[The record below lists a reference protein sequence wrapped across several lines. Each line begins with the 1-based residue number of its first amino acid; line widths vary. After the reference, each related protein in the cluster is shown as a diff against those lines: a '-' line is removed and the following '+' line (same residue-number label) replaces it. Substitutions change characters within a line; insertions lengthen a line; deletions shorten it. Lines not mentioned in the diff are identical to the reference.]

1 MDYTNEQYQRVL
13 SKSADMKEAID
24 VIRYM
29 SKNGIDSWTDF
40 GKALDELYRARDAYI
55 NEQHKIILE
64 NCTKDYSNSKQED

>member
-40 GKALDELYRARDAYI
+40 GKALDELYLAREAYI

-64 NCTKDYSNSKQED
+64 TYAKDYSDSKQED

>member
-29 SKNGIDSWTDF
+29 AKNGIDSWTDF
-40 GKALDELYRARDAYI
+40 GKALDELYQARDAYI

-64 NCTKDYSNSKQED
+64 NCAKDYSEPEA